1 MNNFDKMLFD
11 SIKYQANVKHQNKCE
26 LTLIIV
32 VIFACFA
39 ISESSL
45 GDGNKKTR
53 SDNWPSRACGRIKIY
68 FENH

>member
-32 VIFACFA
+32 VIFACVLRYPKVA
-39 ISESSL
+39 L
-45 GDGNKKTR
+45 GDGN
-53 SDNWPSRACGRIKIY
+53 IKNT
-68 FENH
+68 FR